1 MASFRKRGDKWEY
14 RIRYNDPITQK
25 RVETMKSGFKTKK
38 EAQVEAA
45 VIEERIY
52 LGQTTVV
59 KNQKMLVKDWLN
71 EWLEVYN
78 ENIKP
83 KTFAYRRD
91 YIDRLIVPS
100 IGGYRLGGIT
110 KTQYQRFI
118 NLLRKKYKKR
128 TVQSIHSIVCT
139 AFNKA
144 VELELIP
151 MNKFHNISIVDDAEV
166 KLNHLTHDEVSVFM
180 RAARLSPFHHFVV
193 ASLLLRTGMRKGEM
207 LALTWDDVDLIH
219 KEIRI
224 TKSRDHTG
232 EHSPKTKNSVR
243 TIAIDDTLIA
253 VLKKYQTWQKEQRMK
268 HKIYFDSDYM
278 LTIPNG
284 TEMGEYGVNKVIDM
298 ILART
303 DLDMHITPHGL
314 RHTHAI
320 MLLESGVDIKSVS
333 QRLGHSSVEFTAN
346 VYVHFTKNLE
356 DKLINHLQSYL
367 TY

>member
-1 MASFRKRGDKWEY
+1 MAGFRKRGDKWEY
-14 RIRYNDPITQK
+14 RIRYNDPVTQK
-25 RVETMKSGFKTKK
+25 RVETMKGGFRTKK

-59 KNQKMLVKDWLN
+59 KNQKMLVKDWLY

-78 ENIKP
+78 DNIKP
-83 KTFAYRRD
+83 KTYEYRKQ
-91 YIDRLIVPS
+91 YLDRIIVPA

-118 NLLRKKYKKR
+118 NKLRKKYKKR

-151 MNKFHNISIVDDAEV
+151 INKFHNISIVDDDEV

-180 RAARLSPFHHFVV
+180 RAARQSPFHHFVI

-207 LALTWDDVDLIH
+207 LALTWDDVDLVNKMIS
-219 KEIRI
+219 I

-232 EHSPKTKNSVR
+232 EHLPKTKKSIR
-243 TIAIDDTLIA
+243 TIAIDDILVS
-253 VLKKYQTWQKEQRMK
+253 VLKKYQTWQKKNRLS
-268 HKIYFDSDYM
+268 HKQYFESKYM
-278 LTIPNG
+278 MTIPNG

-298 ILART
+298 ILAKT
-303 DLDMHITPHGL
+303 DLDKHLTPHGL

-333 QRLGHSSVEFTAN
+333 ERLGHSSVEFTAN

-356 DKLINHLQSYL
+356 DKLINNLQSYL